1 MIDGFFDV
9 VRGVPVIKPEALFV
23 PEFKALWEG
32 DKSKDKHKAT
42 RQISYIY
49 HSVNPMGPYGQLD
62 PFEKEEL
69 TKRDLLKEGDETPEL
84 IAARDKYRYLLIE
97 SDVDMQLVEGVT
109 EALRK
114 IAIYLKDV
122 IVVDGKGGNVGEI
135 NASIKNASLMRG
147 QRNQLLKEVQ
157 EGIEA
162 QKNIKRNVR
171 PNIFDE
177 DL

>member
-1 MIDGFFDV
+1 
-9 VRGVPVIKPEALFV
+9 
-23 PEFKALWEG
+23 
-32 DKSKDKHKAT
+32 
-42 RQISYIY
+42 
-49 HSVNPMGPYGQLD
+49 
-62 PFEKEEL
+62 
-69 TKRDLLKEGDETPEL
+69 
-84 IAARDKYRYLLIE
+84 
-97 SDVDMQLVEGVT
+97 MQLVEGVT

-135 NASIKNASLMRG
+135 NASIKNASIMRG

-162 QKNIKRNVR
+162 QKSIKKNVR